1 MKKKEKIRMLESENK
16 ALNEKCEKAFELIN
30 AIKRSLKY
38 FGVDMNVVFPEPK
51 MINVTTTDDLI
62 SGDYQEKYVPGI
74 TTDSPNIVFDF
85 TEHDMKVLEKRP

>member
-16 ALNEKCEKAFELIN
+16 ALNEKCEIAFELIN

-38 FGVDMNVVFPEPK
+38 FGVDMNIVFPEPK

-74 TTDSPNIVFDF
+74 ITDSPNIVFDF
-85 TEHDMKVLEKRP
+85 TEHDMKVLEKKS

>member
-1 MKKKEKIRMLESENK
+1 MKKKEKIRILEAQNK
-16 ALNEKCEKAFELIN
+16 ALDEKCEKAFELIN

-38 FGVDMNVVFPEPK
+38 FGVDMNIVFPEPK

-74 TTDSPNIVFDF
+74 ITDSPNIIFDF
-85 TEHDMKVLEKRP
+85 TEYDRKKRF